1 MKRILFVC
9 HGNICRSV
17 MAEYIMKDLTKEL
30 NGYFI
35 DSAATSYEEIGNDIY
50 YEAKNTLNK
59 HHIPFAYHPARHIK
73 KEDINDFDL
82 IIGMDEENIDDLNYY
97 FNGSNKIHKLLE
109 YCGLDIDVIDPWYSR
124 RFEECFN
131 DLDLGCK
138 ALLNHLEN
146 DKK

>member
-17 MAEYIMKDLTKEL
+17 MAEYIMKYLT
-30 NGYFI
+30 NNSSDYFI

-59 HHIPFAYHPARHIK
+59 HRIPFSYHPARHIR
-73 KEDINDFDL
+73 KEDIDNFDL
-82 IIGMDEENIDDLNYY
+82 IIGMDEENIINLNYY
-97 FNGSNKIHKLLE
+97 FNNSEKIHKLLE
-109 YCGLDIDVIDPWYSR
+109 YCGLDRDVIDPWYSR

-131 DLDLGCK
+131 DLEIGCK
-138 ALLNHLEN
+138 ALINYL
-146 DKK
+146 K